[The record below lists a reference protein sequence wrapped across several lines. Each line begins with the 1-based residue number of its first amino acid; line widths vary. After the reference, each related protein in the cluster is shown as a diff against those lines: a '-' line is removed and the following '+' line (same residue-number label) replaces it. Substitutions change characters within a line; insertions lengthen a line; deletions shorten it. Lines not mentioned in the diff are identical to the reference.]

1 MENQNHCISIK
12 QAELTSIILRN
23 SFLNNGY
30 VYVKQHENDNL
41 KKSVRERER
50 ENTLTPLTVQLSWS
64 FHGKTIG
71 LGNEVLDSFKY

>member
-30 VYVKQHENDNL
+30 VYVKQHENNN
-41 KKSVRERER
+41 KNQSKIKRERMLKWAASNYLFEFVIQWQNGR
-50 ENTLTPLTVQLSWS
+50 
-64 FHGKTIG
+64 IG
-71 LGNEVLDSFKY
+71 